1 MKAQSLSE
9 KSYRIDNGRTWSRI
23 RISRLPSQCCLPK
36 NCLCKLVH
44 KREFT
49 LSSCDRLLWPYPS
62 WILPLCFWYA
72 PSCTQRDASVMT
84 QGTPKDDESFT
95 RVIHSSFEWDEGA
108 WETLLSFTFRPLVC
122 LSVCLAE
129 STVIL
134 CWCMSWLVVQGL
146 PLSSGTINPTPGLP
160 QSLPHA
166 WEPSNLTF
174 GSKFSSSSSFQ
185 LL

>member
-1 MKAQSLSE
+1 MAGLGVEFGFLGSRVSAVSQNIVYAKLSI
-9 KSYRIDNGRTWSRI
+9 RGNSRSAVVI
-23 RISRLPSQCCLPK
+23 GCYGPILLGFF
-36 NCLCKLVH
+36 LCV
-44 KREFT
+44 
-49 LSSCDRLLWPYPS
+49 
-62 WILPLCFWYA
+62 WYA

-95 RVIHSSFEWDEGA
+95 RVIHSSFERDEGA